1 MDINSIYQVLIHL
14 NPIILIIVGIILLIA
29 QKFAKWIGIG
39 AIVLGA
45 ILLALPYLLKII
57 P

>member
-1 MDINSIYQVLIHL
+1 MDINTVYQFLVHL

-45 ILLALPYLLKII
+45 ILLALPYLLRVI
-57 P
+57 